1 MNPETKTLPPS
12 QAQLIGSVE
21 STPLES
27 VLIQFSG
34 HRQTCGFPKSDFQQS
49 DFILTEIRRQHPN
62 RPPQELRL
70 LTPEV
75 MVTLVGWRLNLLP
88 ELLANGKV
96 NFIRAVDGASAK
108 VVMEE
113 PLVCSIH
120 IFRHSSATTIALLPS
135 PSRP

>member
-1 MNPETKTLPPS
+1 MNSETKPLPPS
-12 QAQLIGSVE
+12 LSKPRGSVE
-21 STPLES
+21 AMSSES
-27 VLIQFSG
+27 VLIQFGG

-70 LTPEV
+70 LTPGV
-75 MVTLVGWRLNLLP
+75 MVTLVGWRLDLLP

-108 VVMEE
+108 LVVEE

-120 IFRHSSATTIALLPS
+120 IFRHSSATTTALLPS
-135 PSRP
+135 PTRS

>member
-21 STPLES
+21 STPSES

-34 HRQTCGFPKSDFQQS
+34 HRQTCGFPKSNFQQS

-70 LTPEV
+70 LTHEV

-88 ELLANGKV
+88 ELLANGKA
-96 NFIRAVDGASAK
+96 NSIRAMDGASAK
-108 VVMEE
+108 VVIAE

-120 IFRHSSATTIALLPS
+120 IFRHSSATTTALLPS
-135 PSRP
+135 PCRP

>member
-1 MNPETKTLPPS
+1 MNPETKTLSPS
-12 QAQLIGSVE
+12 QAQPIGSVE
-21 STPLES
+21 STPSES

-96 NFIRAVDGASAK
+96 NSIRAVDGASAK
-108 VVMEE
+108 AVIEE

-135 PSRP
+135 PSRS